1 MQALKHTITMLAFKI
16 NEIPKGKS
24 TETLSIES
32 GKLDLAGFEYRN
44 LVLEIGF
51 EKREAALQVSFLFT
65 AEVVVICDRS
75 LEEFWQPVEG
85 KYEVIFKE
93 GIDFDSEDE
102 QMSIRRLDI
111 SGNIINIETEVR
123 DSIVLSVPLRK
134 IHPRFFNED
143 GDLIEF
149 EHQTEESPEIDPR
162 WEALKNLKDNIT
174 NN

>member
-1 MQALKHTITMLAFKI
+1 MLAFKI

-32 GKLDLAGFEYRN
+32 GKLDLAGLEYRD
-44 LVLEIGF
+44 LVIEIGF
-51 EKREAALQVSFLFT
+51 EKREAALQVSFSFKL
-65 AEVVVICDRS
+65 EIVVICDRS

-85 KYEVIFKE
+85 AYEVIFKE

-111 SGNIINIETEVR
+111 SGNIINIEAEVR
-123 DSIVLSVPLRK
+123 DTVLLSIPLRK
-134 IHPRFFNED
+134 LHPRFIDENGNVTD
-143 GDLIEF
+143 F
-149 EHQTEESPEIDPR
+149 ELKTGEVETIDPR
-162 WEALKNLKDNIT
+162 WEALKSIKQNIT

>member
-1 MQALKHTITMLAFKI
+1 MLAFKI

-32 GKLDLAGFEYRN
+32 GKLDLAGLEYRD

-51 EKREAALQVSFLFT
+51 EKREAALQVSFSFT
-65 AEVVVICDRS
+65 AEVVVTCDRS
-75 LEEFWQPVEG
+75 LEEFWHPVEG

-134 IHPRFFNED
+134 IHPRFYNED
-143 GDLIEF
+143 GELIEF
-149 EHQTEESPEIDPR
+149 EHQTDESPEIDPR